1 MSTQQ
6 QQKSAQDQQMHM
18 AGAKRLAPE
27 ELKNSID
34 ARELVARF
42 RSKKDLYDYLSFQ
55 SKSIWSHEL
64 ILSGQFYMPA
74 RKKVTKD
81 FLKLVF
87 AGKKDLIPQA

>member
-1 MSTQQ
+1 
-6 QQKSAQDQQMHM
+6 MHM

-34 ARELVARF
+34 ARELVGRF
-42 RSKKDLYDYLSFQ
+42 RSKKDLYDYLAFQ
-55 SKSIWSHEL
+55 SKSVCFSQFNSL
-64 ILSGQFYMPA
+64 GQFYMPA

>member
-1 MSTQQ
+1 MPL
-6 QQKSAQDQQMHM
+6 
-18 AGAKRLAPE
+18 AGTKRIAPE

-34 ARELVARF
+34 ARELVAKF

-55 SKSIWSHEL
+55 SKMIRFFAFL
-64 ILSGQFYMPA
+64 FIGQYYMPS

>member
-1 MSTQQ
+1 
-6 QQKSAQDQQMHM
+6 M
-18 AGAKRLAPE
+18 ATAGVKRPAPE
-27 ELKNSID
+27 EVKGSID

-55 SKSIWSHEL
+55 SKWIY
-64 ILSGQFYMPA
+64 ITGFFIIGQYYMPS

-87 AGKKDLIPQA
+87 AGKKDLIP